1 MVEAATVISEQKVR
15 REHHRR
21 NGSEQDAADDSRDS
35 KVRDNAVQ
43 EPMDLLQMSL
53 SERVLVKMRHGR
65 EVTGKLV
72 AYDDHLNLML
82 SDSREKV
89 TEKILDPQTQ
99 QTNLKVTNRDM
110 QIVYVRGDLVVM
122 VSPQN
127 R

>member
-1 MVEAATVISEQKVR
+1 MVEAASVVSEQKVR

-21 NGSEQDAADDSRDS
+21 NQGSEQDAADDSRDS
-35 KVRDNAVQ
+35 KVRANAVQ

-89 TEKILDPQTQ
+89 TEKIFDP
-99 QTNLKVTNRDM
+99 
-110 QIVYVRGDLVVM
+110 
-122 VSPQN
+122 
-127 R
+127 